1 MGYQRGVRSG
11 RVLAALLLICAL
23 AQQTAA
29 TQLRMIIRCG
39 SSSSEEIGK
48 AN

>member
-1 MGYQRGVRSG
+1 MGGGGGGLQKGGAFWACFGGYV
-11 RVLAALLLICAL
+11 

>member
-1 MGYQRGVRSG
+1 MGYQGGARSG
-11 RVLAALLLICAL
+11 RVLAAMPLICAL

-29 TQLRMIIRCG
+29 RQLRMIIRCG